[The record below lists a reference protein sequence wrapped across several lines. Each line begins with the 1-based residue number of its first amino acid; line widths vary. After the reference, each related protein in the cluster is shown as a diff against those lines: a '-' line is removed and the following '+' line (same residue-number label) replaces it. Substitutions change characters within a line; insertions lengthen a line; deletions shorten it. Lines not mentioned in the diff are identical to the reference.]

1 MGIALLIVDV
11 QRAFFDEEP
20 RPYEAN
26 AVVQRINELSSR
38 ARALGRP
45 VVFIQHERASA
56 NIKYGSERWQLQC
69 DLLIAPNDHFVRKT
83 TPDSFLRTPLQEL
96 LDSLDVKQVV
106 ICGCDSE
113 FCVDTTTRR
122 AAALGYAVT
131 LAADAHT
138 THDKEHASAF
148 AIRAHHNATLPNMVS
163 FGVSIQAIP
172 SVDISFAA

>member
-1 MGIALLIVDV
+1 MSTALLIVDV

-20 RPYEAN
+20 RPYEADI
-26 AVVQRINELSSR
+26 VVQRINELSSR
-38 ARALGRP
+38 ARAQGRP
-45 VVFIQHERASA
+45 VVFIQHERAVA
-56 NIKYGSERWQLQC
+56 NIEYASERWQLQR
-69 DLLIAPNDHFVRKT
+69 DLLIAPDDHFIRKT

-96 LDSLDVKQVV
+96 LDALEVKHVV

-148 AIRAHHNATLPNMVS
+148 AIRAHHNATLPAMVS
-163 FGVSIQAIP
+163 FGASIQAIA
-172 SVDISFAA
+172 SVDVTFAA